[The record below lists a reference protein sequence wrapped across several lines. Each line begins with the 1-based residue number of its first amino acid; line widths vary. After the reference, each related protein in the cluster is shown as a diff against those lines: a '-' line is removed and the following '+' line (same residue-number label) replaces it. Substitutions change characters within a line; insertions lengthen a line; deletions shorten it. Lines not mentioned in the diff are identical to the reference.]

1 MSKIVGSVSKVLNEK
16 VVQVSLVG
24 GILFFILA
32 NTKTFDMVQKLLE
45 KVLGLVGF
53 DAKLKGTALLTF
65 HSVVYALLLW
75 VVLTYVL
82 QPVVKMIKN

>member
-45 KVLGLVGF
+45 KVLGFVGF

>member
-1 MSKIVGSVSKVLNEK
+1 MSKVVGSVSKALNEK
-16 VVQVSLVG
+16 VVQVSLVSG
-24 GILFFILA
+24 VLFFILA

-45 KVLGLVGF
+45 KLLSMVGF

-65 HSVVYALLLW
+65 HSLVFAILLW

-82 QPVVKMIKN
+82 TPVVKMIKA

>member
-45 KVLGLVGF
+45 KVLGLVGL
-53 DAKLKGTALLTF
+53 DAKLRGTALLTF

-75 VVLTYVL
+75 VILTYVL